1 MESVHDFVLVHAT
14 LGEQP
19 VITSPPRL
27 HVSQQDDS
35 PIIPRRSGRLAAKSK
50 FQSSKPDVK
59 AHDVLMTKKCGV
71 LVETRMADNIMLVV
85 FRFKN
90 FSRKTTITNL
100 TTYVWSIKYRRKK
113 LIAQFRWKSRDERF
127 ELN

>member
-1 MESVHDFVLVHAT
+1 
-14 LGEQP
+14 
-19 VITSPPRL
+19 
-27 HVSQQDDS
+27 
-35 PIIPRRSGRLAAKSK
+35 
-50 FQSSKPDVK
+50 
-59 AHDVLMTKKCGV
+59 
-71 LVETRMADNIMLVV
+71 MADNIMLVV